1 MSDGAGARRKRDPLP
16 LRAEINVT
24 SLVDVAF
31 TLLVI
36 FIITAPVLQGGV
48 EVDLPQGRVGQVE
61 VTEELI
67 IVTVQRDGSTFLGDT
82 PVGDVSEARGIL
94 SQMLAARPE
103 QKMIYL
109 KGDSAAMYGWMAEI
123 VSVVAEHEG
132 VGLSLIMEGEVER

>member
-1 MSDGAGARRKRDPLP
+1 MSRGGAAGRRRNPLP
-16 LRAEINVT
+16 IQAEINVT

-61 VTEELI
+61 VTEDLI
-67 IVTVQRDGSTFLGDT
+67 VVTLQRDGSTFLGDT
-82 PVGDVSEARGIL
+82 PVGTPDEASGIL
-94 SQMLAARPE
+94 SQMLAANPE
-103 QKMIYL
+103 QKMVYL
-109 KGDSAAMYGWMAEI
+109 KGDSAAIWGWMATI
-123 VSVVAEHEG
+123 VSAVAAHEG